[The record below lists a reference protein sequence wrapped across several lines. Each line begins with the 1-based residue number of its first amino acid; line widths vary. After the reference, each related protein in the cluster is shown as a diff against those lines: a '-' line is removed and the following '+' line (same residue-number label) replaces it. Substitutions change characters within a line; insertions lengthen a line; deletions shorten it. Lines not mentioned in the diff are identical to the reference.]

1 MMFNTKSIRVS
12 LPKAQYRQLISLLD
26 QMNSDDGYDIDDL
39 IQLAVSDLLDKYFS
53 DTAKRVARNLK
64 RVAK

>member
-1 MMFNTKSIRVS
+1 MFNTKSIRVS

>member
-1 MMFNTKSIRVS
+1 MFNTKSIRIS

-26 QMNSDDGYDIDDL
+26 QMNSEDGYDIDDL

-64 RVAK
+64 RIAK

>member
-1 MMFNTKSIRVS
+1 MFNTESIRIS

-26 QMNSDDGYDIDDL
+26 QMNSEDGYDIDDL

-64 RVAK
+64 RIAK

>member
-1 MMFNTKSIRVS
+1 MFNTKSIRVS

-26 QMNSDDGYDIDDL
+26 QMNSEEGYDIDDL

-64 RVAK
+64 RIAK